1 MAEISDEELTE
12 LRGAQKLMSQ
22 LLKSPKTRN
31 MTEKAVKELYPETVT
46 TDDVVAPYVAQID
59 ALGKKFDA
67 FVKSQEDNKLD
78 SKLDTQLNYLKSE
91 REFTDDGIEKIKKF
105 MVERSIPDAIDAA
118 DLWEKRHPPMQQ
130 EPSIL
135 APTDWGFGRK
145 TDDADLKLLFE
156 DEDAWA
162 EKEAG
167 RAWAEETKKRGQ
179 FIT

>member
-1 MAEISDEELTE
+1 MAEISDEELVE

-22 LLKSPKTRN
+22 LLKSPKTRTA
-31 MTEKAVKELYPETVT
+31 TEKAVKELYPETVT
-46 TDDVVAPYVAQID
+46 TDDVVAPYMEEIKGLRAEVKD
-59 ALGKKFDA
+59 FL
-67 FVKSQEDNKLD
+67 KSQQDTQLDTKLN
-78 SKLDTQLNYLKSE
+78 TQLNYLKSE

-118 DLWEKRHPPMQQ
+118 DLWEKRHPPIQQ

-179 FIT
+179 FIS